1 METSLEPRDMEFYA
15 IMRCHI
21 QTMIVEI
28 FKISQHCLW
37 YYGTIITWIHFI
49 QVVKKYLTVS
59 FILNIH
65 LTYDQII
72 PTLGAWQKQNKCP
85 WQRNENIWSQKYI
98 HKKVFS
104 CSIYNIHNLEML
116 HKLINRRLCKQTDI
130 ESQNTCLDKNYKA
143 HITNIS
149 SNWFMKQCGSF

>member
-59 FILNIH
+59 FILNVH

-72 PTLGAWQKQNKCP
+72 PTLGA
-85 WQRNENIWSQKYI
+85 
-98 HKKVFS
+98 
-104 CSIYNIHNLEML
+104 
-116 HKLINRRLCKQTDI
+116 
-130 ESQNTCLDKNYKA
+130 
-143 HITNIS
+143 
-149 SNWFMKQCGSF
+149 